1 MVDKNTRWLGSS
13 GGALI
18 AAAAALDLDL
28 QFQLNFCI
36 SMGIESIERHALGP
50 IGTLSHYIVPHMLRS
65 LPKDAHIT
73 ATDRLFVSV
82 TETPHRSQVYGNA
95 LISKFKSRGHLHNIL
110 AASTYIP
117 IYYEKP
123 VRPGIGKFYW
133 DGGFS
138 NNQPVLYA
146 EDGQIITTTVS
157 PSAGTADISPQTQE
171 TCNIENLFPCDYNA
185 AMDIY
190 ERGRRDA
197 AAYVKRLRS

>member
-1 MVDKNTRWLGSS
+1 MVDKNTIWLGSS

-28 QFQLNFCI
+28 QFQLKFCI
-36 SMGIESIERHALGP
+36 SMGTESIERHALGP
-50 IGTLSHYIVPHMLRS
+50 IGTMTHYIVPHLLRS
-65 LPKDAHIT
+65 LPTDAHVT

-95 LISKFKSRGHLHNIL
+95 LISKFKSRAHLHNVL

-146 EDGQIITTTVS
+146 EDGQIITTTVN
-157 PSAGTADISPQTQE
+157 PNARTADISPQTQE
-171 TCNIENLFPCDYNA
+171 TCNIEHLFPCDCSA
-185 AMDIY
+185 AMKIY
-190 ERGRRDA
+190 EKGRQDA
-197 AAYVKRLRS
+197 ADYVKWLRS